1 MAFQKGHKLSSTSG
15 RKKGTGQK
23 IKLATQHGMKLGK
36 MDIYK
41 STKNG
46 MVNYAWDVVQKC
58 QGVDCPAAM
67 TCPHIEH
74 LTTDDD
80 CKIMKNYMRS
90 VSLVMYEAQSKNI
103 TVAQRYQIGMHIIP
117 LYKTLCKMKIAE
129 LGIGN
134 VTMATSRGTLQ
145 IHPIY
150 KEIREIIKVI
160 DQVWKSIGVG
170 RVDGLGSLKP
180 DFAPKGQKGGNY
192 YDAMEKEAF
201 ATMPDNVTAIRK
213 KKE

>member
-1 MAFQKGHKLSSTSG
+1 MAG
-15 RKKGTGQK
+15 KKQT
-23 IKLATQHGMKLGK
+23 IKLGQAHGVKLGK
-36 MDIYK
+36 MDIVK
-41 STKNG
+41 GVKHG

-58 QGVDCPAAM
+58 QGVDCPACM
-67 TCPHIEH
+67 VCPYIEV
-74 LTTDDD
+74 LTVEDE
-80 CKIMKNYMRS
+80 CKVMKRYMRS

-103 TVAQRYQIGMHIIP
+103 TAAQRYQIGMHIIP

-129 LGIGN
+129 LG
-134 VTMATSRGTLQ
+134 VRDVMQVTSRGTMQ
-145 IHPIY
+145 VNPIY
-150 KEIREIIKVI
+150 KEMREIIKVI

-170 RVDGLGSLKP
+170 ASKLGDIKP
-180 DFAPKGQKGGNY
+180 DFAPKGQTGGNY

>member
-1 MAFQKGHKLSSTSG
+1 MPFKKGHKLL
-15 RKKGTGQK
+15 KKGPSKET
-23 IKLATQHGMKLGK
+23 IKLAPTHKIKLGK

-41 STKNG
+41 SNKDG

-58 QGVDCPAAM
+58 QGVDCPAA
-67 TCPHIEH
+67 TQCPHVKDL
-74 LTTDDD
+74 LTEDD

-90 VSLVMYEAQSKNI
+90 VSKVMYEAQSDNI
-103 TVAQRYQIGMHIIP
+103 SSAQRYQIGMHIIP

-134 VTMATSRGTLQ
+134 VTERTPRGTYQ
-145 IHPIY
+145 VNPIY
-150 KEIREIIKVI
+150 KEMREIIKVI
-160 DQVWKSIGVG
+160 DQVWKSIGVRQG
-170 RVDGLGSLKP
+170 GGLGDMKP
-180 DFAPKGQKGGNY
+180 DFAPKGQTGGNY

>member
-1 MAFQKGHKLSSTSG
+1 MAGAPKTKVKLHH
-15 RKKGTGQK
+15 R
-23 IKLATQHGMKLGK
+23 HGIKLGK

-58 QGVDCPAAM
+58 QGVDCPAAEV
-67 TCPHIEH
+67 CPQIEN

-103 TVAQRYQIGMHIIP
+103 TAAQRYQIGMHIIP

-129 LGIGN
+129 LGIAN
-134 VTMATSRGTLQ
+134 VTQMTSRGTLQ

-150 KEIREIIKVI
+150 KEMREIIKVI
-160 DQVWKSIGVG
+160 DVVWKSIGVSKG
-170 RVDGLGSLKP
+170 GLGNLKP
-180 DFAPKGQKGGNY
+180 DFAPKGGDVGNY

>member
-1 MAFQKGHKLSSTSG
+1 M
-15 RKKGTGQK
+15 TGKRQT
-23 IKLATQHGMKLGK
+23 IKLGQAHGVKLGK
-36 MDIYK
+36 MDIVK
-41 STKNG
+41 GVKHG

-58 QGVDCPAAM
+58 QGVDCPAHEM
-67 TCPHIEH
+67 CPYIEV
-74 LTTDDD
+74 LAVEDE
-80 CKIMKNYMRS
+80 CKVMKRYMRS

-103 TVAQRYQIGMHIIP
+103 TAAQRYQIGMHIIP

-129 LGIGN
+129 LGIGS
-134 VTMATSRGTLQ
+134 VTQMTSRGTLQ

-150 KEIREIIKVI
+150 KEMREIIKVI
-160 DQVWKSIGVG
+160 DQVWKSIGVSQ
-170 RVDGLGSLKP
+170 VAGLGDKKP
-180 DFAPKGQKGGNY
+180 DFAPKGQTGGNY